1 MILRRAYV
9 AAAIFIVILAS
20 STVSFGVYHA
30 WFGGNKVALKVL
42 CAGSLMFP
50 LDRVEDA
57 FEKSHPNV
65 DVQIEGHGSIQVIRQ
80 ITELDKDAD
89 VLMVA
94 DYSLIPIMMYNT
106 TIPNTN
112 QSYAD
117 WYIRFA
123 SNSIVL
129 AYTNQSKYANE
140 INATNW
146 YKILARSDV
155 KFGFPN
161 PLIDALGYRV
171 LFTIQLAEVYYQN
184 DGIFEELISPNFNPA
199 FGSIK
204 VNGTYHITVPET
216 QTPVGGKVILRAS
229 SIPLIPL
236 LETGS
241 VDYCFLYLS
250 NVKQYGFSYIELPS
264 QINLGSPEYQQYYQQ
279 VRVEFQYQRFASI
292 GLDRDGKT
300 IFYGLTIPQ
309 NAPHPELAAEFLE
322 FILNGDGKTIFE
334 DCWQPVYQPAFIDN
348 LQAAPEKLQF
358 LVVEES

>member
-1 MILRRAYV
+1 LRRAYV
-9 AAAIFIVILAS
+9 AAVALIVILAL
-20 STVSFGVYHA
+20 TVAFGIYYA
-30 WFGGNKVALKVL
+30 WLSENRVTLKVL

-50 LDRVEDA
+50 LERIEEA
-57 FEKSHPNV
+57 FEKSHPDV
-65 DVQIEGHGSIQVIRQ
+65 DVQIEDYGSIQVIRQ
-80 ITELDKDAD
+80 VTELGKDAD

-112 QSYAD
+112 QSYAT

-123 SNSIVL
+123 SNSVVL

-161 PLIDALGYRV
+161 PFIDALGYRV
-171 LFTIQLAEVYYQN
+171 LFTIQLAEIYYQN
-184 DGIFEELISPNFNPA
+184 SSIFEQLITPNFDPA

-204 VNGTYHITVPET
+204 VNGTYVITVPET
-216 QTPVGGKVILRAS
+216 QTPVGGKILIRAS

-236 LETGS
+236 LEAGS
-241 VDYCFLYLS
+241 IDYCFLYLS
-250 NVKQYGFSYIELPS
+250 NAKQYGFSYVELPS

-292 GLDRDGKT
+292 GLDREGKT
-300 IFYGLTIPQ
+300 IYYGLTIPQ
-309 NAPHPELAAEFLE
+309 NAPHPELAAEFVE
-322 FILNGDGKTIFE
+322 FILNGEGKTIFE
-334 DCWQPVYQPAFIDN
+334 DCWQPVYQPAFTDN
-348 LQAAPEKLQF
+348 LQIVPEKLQS
-358 LVVEES
+358 LVVNEP